1 MTQGEPKTS
10 YFNTLINEH
19 YELNS
24 SAGAGAKSNW
34 GPVQRLQY
42 ETLLFWWEETKKDGC
57 LVMSVEVGIL
67 AYED

>member
-1 MTQGEPKTS
+1 MSITS
-10 YFNTLINEH
+10 WTVQQALVQSQI
-19 YELNS
+19 
-24 SAGAGAKSNW
+24 G
-34 GPVQRLQY
+34 GPVQWLQY